1 MKISYYIYLLLIS
14 SIIFSLDNESLLRQI
29 DNFQEGSQFD
39 EALQLSLECYNKYD
53 SSDYPKEEIL
63 WRLARSYFDIA
74 DQSSDLEIQKK
85 NIDSAL
91 PHAQKALEISPLLAK
106 ANHWY
111 AVIIG
116 KKGVLEGTKQKIIN
130 SYEVEKYCLKA
141 IELDPA
147 YDGSYHVM
155 GRWHYNVAD
164 LSWLERN
171 IASLVYATPPEGTF
185 EAAAEYFKS
194 AISAKSDEIRH
205 YLWLGKSYYALSQYK
220 NAEDILIQATKL
232 EVINDSDRILMTQV
246 ETLLKEIE

>member
-1 MKISYYIYLLLIS
+1 MKITNFIYLLFIS
-14 SIIFSLDNESLLRQI
+14 SIIFSLDNESLKQI
-29 DNFQEGSQFD
+29 DDFQENSKFE
-39 EALQLSLECYNKYD
+39 EALELSLEYYL
-53 SSDYPKEEIL
+53 SDETRGGDVEIL

-74 DQSSDLEIQKK
+74 DQSSDIEIQKK
-85 NIDSAL
+85 NIDLAL
-91 PHAQKALEISPLLAK
+91 PHAQEALEIAPSLAK

-141 IELDPA
+141 IELDSR

-220 NAEDILIQATKL
+220 DAKDILIQATKL

-246 ETLLKEIE
+246 ETLLKEIG